1 VRNHATHR
9 PHARN
14 HTITR
19 FRAAAGARYGEARRL
34 ETEGYRLGAIYLFG
48 YSAEMLLKAAYFRVR
63 GFAANA
69 TITVADMNQ
78 ARNRAI
84 NVLHLTWNDRLHDL
98 VGWVTLLINERVTLQ
113 QPLAWRFRRTLNA
126 RVGIVYRNWRE
137 HLRYHDSIPYATE
150 LNSVRAT
157 ATWLLAQYPQL

>member
-69 TITVADMNQ
+69 TITLQHLVDARQQ
-78 ARNRAI
+78 ARSAGLVWTGN
-84 NVLHLTWNDRLHDL
+84 LHDL
-98 VGWVTLLINERVTLQ
+98 SGWARLLTHERETRGSPYTSRYGNQLLSQVNSISQ
-113 QPLAWRFRRTLNA
+113 H
-126 RVGIVYRNWRE
+126 WRE
-137 HLRYHDSIPYATE
+137 WLRYHDMTPYAGEVVT
-150 LNSVRAT
+150 VRSA
-157 ATWLLAQYPQL
+157 ATWLFTQYPHM